1 MSLIS
6 LFEDFLTCPICL
18 EPLKEPVSLSCH
30 HSFCQNCLYK
40 TWNTSPNKA
49 CPMCRRRSSRETVEV
64 KEPKVKQAQVCS
76 SHPSVPPLFCLEEA
90 RALCP
95 VCEFSL
101 HSHHTVVSEDEAK
114 KRVKEQVQTQIQAL
128 KDQKQSYE
136 ELEKTYQ
143 QLQRHHEEQTVEC
156 MAQITH
162 VFSQFHRILKEEE
175 DRALGALSAEKNR
188 QTLSL
193 GLELQ
198 KVRKEITTL
207 TNNIQDL
214 QNSIVTQSL
223 LSAPTQSCTP
233 LTPQPHPQPKE
244 GLCLNQ
250 ARILGNLG
258 YRVWTKMK
266 SVVSYSPVILDPN
279 TAESSMH
286 LSQDL
291 CGMRHGPPMMQPV
304 VPERFTNEPIV
315 LGSEGFSHGQHQWDV
330 EVGDLPTW
338 DIGVVK
344 KSIDRRGQI
353 YAGANYGVWCL
364 WHGDGA
370 YTSGNDVLLP
380 VDPAPKK
387 IRVTLDYEKGELCF
401 YDAELMIFLVKHNA
415 TPRKNNKRQ
424 LGSATSNF
432 HFHGVNGSPTRKKVN
447 IKIRN

>member
-1 MSLIS
+1 MAEA

-49 CPMCRRRSSRETVEV
+49 CPMCRRRSSRETVEVNFALRALSLSFSEQMKVKESNVKEAKAKEEKV

-207 TNNIQDL
+207 TNSIQDL

-233 LTPQPHPQPKE
+233 SLH
-244 GLCLNQ
+244 
-250 ARILGNLG
+250 
-258 YRVWTKMK
+258 
-266 SVVSYSPVILDPN
+266 
-279 TAESSMH
+279 
-286 LSQDL
+286 
-291 CGMRHGPPMMQPV
+291 
-304 VPERFTNEPIV
+304 
-315 LGSEGFSHGQHQWDV
+315 
-330 EVGDLPTW
+330 
-338 DIGVVK
+338 
-344 KSIDRRGQI
+344 
-353 YAGANYGVWCL
+353 
-364 WHGDGA
+364 
-370 YTSGNDVLLP
+370 
-380 VDPAPKK
+380 
-387 IRVTLDYEKGELCF
+387 
-401 YDAELMIFLVKHNA
+401 
-415 TPRKNNKRQ
+415 
-424 LGSATSNF
+424 
-432 HFHGVNGSPTRKKVN
+432 SPTHSQKRDFA
-447 IKIRN
+447 